1 MAQDRPKFAILESKY
16 NNEAIDPTADSYEGY
31 SMSSEELTSVQ
42 YEWLNHQILNFT
54 EYFCSLSEYEAFS
67 EDINPTLAP
76 DYDLLIGININ
87 LKLMKERSKN
97 CYYRQPQAYLGDART
112 IFLNAVFFNGVES
125 PLALRA
131 GELYR
136 AVLKALRAEFPT
148 DDFKDY
154 IAFDECLRDMMP
166 VRSLLMNNR
175 GFVTAAIDEGYCHSL
190 IQECGT
196 ISNHTISAN
205 NPKLNY
211 DYDNSSYKD
220 EKSGSI
226 DKICFSDGNDCD
238 QYDSD
243 DELYFYLAQE
253 DSN

>member
-1 MAQDRPKFAILESKY
+1 VAQDRPKFAILESKY
-16 NNEAIDPTADSYEGY
+16 SNEAIDPTADSHEYY

-42 YEWLNHQILNFT
+42 CEWLNHQTLNLT

-87 LKLMKERSKN
+87 LKLMKDRSQN

-136 AVLKALRAEFPT
+136 AVLKALSAEFPM

-154 IAFDECLRDMMP
+154 IAFDECLRDMVP
-166 VRSLLMNNR
+166 VRSLLTNNS

-190 IQECGT
+190 IQEYDT
-196 ISNHTISAN
+196 ISKHTISAN
-205 NPKLNY
+205 NLKLNY
-211 DYDNSSYKD
+211 AYDNSSYRDKN
-220 EKSGSI
+220 SSSI
-226 DKICFSDGNDCD
+226 DKISFSDDNHCD

-243 DELYFYLAQE
+243 DEVYLYLTQE
-253 DSN
+253 NFN